1 MKSKGLGRVLLDP
14 IHCTLRRTRVRR
26 NYERVRQVLVTS
38 DRGLIVDSVS
48 ETVEA
53 FSSAFYGLCCTA
65 LARLWPMII
74 LALNAIPWVINELVH
89 SN

>member
-1 MKSKGLGRVLLDP
+1 
-14 IHCTLRRTRVRR
+14 
-26 NYERVRQVLVTS
+26 VTS

-53 FSSAFYGLCCTA
+53 FSSAFYGLFCAA
-65 LARLWPMII
+65 LAGLWPMII
-74 LALNAIPWVINELVH
+74 LALNAIPWVINELVR